1 MRILIVAFA
10 LAAAGSYAQTTTA
23 ELRTAIVSTALAL
36 KGVPYVYGAESP
48 PEALDCSGLV
58 QYVYRKAADL
68 KIPRNSRQ
76 QWAAGRPVA
85 TSRAEPG
92 DVFVFDTSGSGP
104 SHVAL
109 YLGDGS
115 IIQAVSEG
123 PQTGVIVSSMSER
136 YWATAFMGARSF
148 LSEPSG
154 AATSGS
160 TAPAVAAAA
169 QAAGAATPPAAAQAT
184 VQPGVA
190 AASPAS
196 PSGAAPERLK
206 PEPSLGQAER
216 GAAVPAAGPADS
228 VPVSEIGF
236 ELGARPSVVTDRIP
250 TAVGSMLAFTITNR
264 SGAKGKFLIDFYK
277 DNVDFRKIV
286 PIKHAEVS
294 IDSGGHYRLEPVLFD
309 EPGRYRLNVKTAG
322 NTQLMQRSFEVVS
335 IGKGGAIQAFTGQ
348 AAPAAALPAGTPI
361 VKAGLIVGSEP
372 PERGGSIRA
381 ALGSAILLRV
391 ANGTPIERDLEFLLY
406 RIAESGEG
414 NLVLADERAHL
425 PPGGWIELSPVL
437 LPEAGAYRFVVKS
450 SGNDLLLERTILVD
464 AAP

>member
-1 MRILIVAFA
+1 MMRMLIVAFA
-10 LAAAGSYAQTTTA
+10 LAAAGLYAQTTAT
-23 ELRTAIVSTALAL
+23 ELRTAIVNTALGL

-58 QYVYRKAADL
+58 QYVYRKAAGL
-68 KIPRNSRQ
+68 SIPRNSRQ

-85 TSRAEPG
+85 ASLAKPG

-123 PQTGVIVSSMSER
+123 PQTGVIVSSMSDR
-136 YWATAFMGARSF
+136 YWATAFMGARIF
-148 LSEPSG
+148 LGE
-154 AATSGS
+154 
-160 TAPAVAAAA
+160 
-169 QAAGAATPPAAAQAT
+169 QM
-184 VQPGVA
+184 
-190 AASPAS
+190 
-196 PSGAAPERLK
+196 GAAPEAAK
-206 PEPSLGQAER
+206 ASVAAGSATAPATAPAAAAAAPGGGSPEQRNANPAPSQAER
-216 GAAVPAAGPADS
+216 GGATPAAGQADS

-236 ELGARPSVVTDRIP
+236 ELGTRPSVLNDRIP
-250 TAVGSMLAFTITNR
+250 AAVGSMLAFTITNR

-294 IDSGGHYRLEPVLFD
+294 IDSGGHYRLDPVLFD

-322 NTQLMQRSFEVVS
+322 DTQLMQRSFEVVR
-335 IGKGGAIQAFTGQ
+335 IGAGGAIQSYTGR

-361 VKAGLIVGSEP
+361 VKAALIVGSEP
-372 PERGGSIRA
+372 PNKGGSIRA
-381 ALGSAILLRV
+381 AEGSAILIRV
-391 ANGTPIERDLEFLLY
+391 ANGTPLERDLEFLLY
-406 RIAESGEG
+406 RMSGNGEG
-414 NLVLADERAHL
+414 NLVLADERARL
-425 PPGGWIELSPVL
+425 PSGGWIELPPVA
-437 LPEAGAYRFVVKS
+437 LPEAGLYRFVVKS

-464 AAP
+464 RLF